1 MHWLG
6 RSTQFCP
13 SPAAEHMEENSDAHD
28 QHSTLGIVYPE
39 DCKDIPPKPIQTR
52 FAYIHGR
59 SGDGLVRRKWLIDQ
73 ETASEATFDGW

>member
-1 MHWLG
+1 
-6 RSTQFCP
+6 
-13 SPAAEHMEENSDAHD
+13 MEENSDAQD
-28 QHSTLGIVYPE
+28 QNSTLGTVYSE